1 MLLDPDDLIE
11 QTYVEKAVWFLETHP
26 EFTLVNAWSLGFAH
40 DHYVWMNGFQQG
52 DRNLKEN
59 TITVATVMRTQA
71 LRDVGGFDPALKTG
85 MEDWDLWLRMADNG
99 HWGYTI
105 EEFHFWY
112 RVSPPGK
119 WSAISN
125 ATIFNKYVEDRKVKY
140 SRAYANGVPKIFRT
154 APEKFANIPKISEE
168 NLLPANLF
176 NNKLTKCRPRVMVV
190 IPSMEV
196 GGADQFNF
204 NFLQVCASLYYA
216 RFELKLTN
224 K

>member
-1 MLLDPDDLIE
+1 
-11 QTYVEKAVWFLETHP
+11 
-26 EFTLVNAWSLGFAH
+26 
-40 DHYVWMNGFQQG
+40 MNGFQQG

-125 ATIFNKYVEDRKVKY
+125 ATLFQSYVDARKVKY
-140 SRAYANGVPKIFRT
+140 SRYDSRVAALFPLPPLPFPPYSLP
-154 APEKFANIPKISEE
+154 
-168 NLLPANLF
+168 NLLL
-176 NNKLTKCRPRVMVV
+176 LIT
-190 IPSMEV
+190 
-196 GGADQFNF
+196 
-204 NFLQVCASLYYA
+204 L
-216 RFELKLTN
+216 
-224 K
+224 

>member
-1 MLLDPDDLIE
+1 
-11 QTYVEKAVWFLETHP
+11 
-26 EFTLVNAWSLGFAH
+26 
-40 DHYVWMNGFQQG
+40 MNGFQQG

-59 TITVATVMRTQA
+59 TITVATVMRTQV
-71 LRDVGGFDPALKTG
+71 LRDVGGFDPALRTG

-99 HWGYTI
+99 HWGYTL

-125 ATIFNKYVEDRKVKY
+125 ATLFQNYVDVRKVKY
-140 SRAYANGVPKIFRT
+140 ARYVRILLIEPWHVTNICRAFASGVPKIFRT
-154 APEKFANIPKISEE
+154 PPEKFANIPKISED
-168 NLLPANLF
+168 NLQPANLF

-204 NFLQVCASLYYA
+204 NFLQVCPTSANFGKY
-216 RFELKLTN
+216 
-224 K
+224 